1 MSMKEVL
8 DYIILNWEVT
18 ILPTLLIICGV
29 IGVITKRTSTK
40 KDDEILE
47 KIEDGIHEL
56 DGIMQEVKN
65 LKEKK
70 ASPKKDDSTAE

>member
-1 MSMKEVL
+1 MKEVL

>member
-1 MSMKEVL
+1 MKEVL

-56 DGIMQEVKN
+56 DGIMKEVKN

-70 ASPKKDDSTAE
+70 TSPKKDDSTAE